1 MSLLPPP
8 SQASTSTFAS
18 ISLNWTDRL
27 RLLQFP
33 PSVVH
38 SIADQL
44 RASWPPGI
52 QAEQALAPHCYEY
65 KLRGTPFGSIGSK
78 EAVGSRRLVRDVLAW
93 LYVRGWTLETPV
105 SHSRYPRSKDS
116 LVFRQRR
123 VVESAGWKGK
133 EKQQDEKDNGGRLLG
148 NNNEEVVLPA
158 PVEWLVVAP
167 MHGDRLRIIRDL
179 NGLLVDG
186 GNGEKFSSSSS
197 SSSSAATARMRD
209 SQDELGVLVQALKQ
223 AIAGVD
229 YFQSGEWSHD
239 SYEFKLKGYPW
250 NAIGGKTVKVEVLL
264 LAVFET
270 LDRLGW
276 RAYASVRHRSDDD
289 DTRKSET
296 MFFVRDVS

>member
-1 MSLLPPP
+1 MSLLPSPP
-8 SQASTSTFAS
+8 QTPTSTFAS
-18 ISLNWTDRL
+18 ISLNWTDKL

-133 EKQQDEKDNGGRLLG
+133 EKQQDEKEKVGRTLLG
-148 NNNEEVVLPA
+148 DKEVVLPPA
-158 PVEWLVVAP
+158 VEWLIVAP
-167 MHGDRLRIIRDL
+167 THGDRLRVIRDG
-179 NGLLVDG
+179 NGLVDG
-186 GNGEKFSSSSS
+186 GEKQSEAA

-223 AIAGVD
+223 AILGAD

-250 NAIGGKTVKVEVLL
+250 NAIGSKTVKVEVLL

-270 LDRLGW
+270 LDRFGW
-276 RAYASVRHRSDDD
+276 RAYASVRLRSDDD
-289 DTRKSET
+289 DTRKAET
-296 MFFVRDVS
+296 MFFVRDVR